1 MEKKASVRRWWLY
14 RTMVLFLFL
23 AGNVNIGE
31 TATNICGGVHV
42 SCHVR
47 RGHVNVEVTVDSFHE
62 RPKPFSL
69 YTLSWPFKRI
79 ETSTVH
85 SDEEN
90 EEKSCE
96 TEKNWKDWKVWRLG
110 RDTLLPKGWAER
122 RYMSRMMIMIIII
135 LSLNDYRHH
144 IKVLYHWFVQDIVKA
159 SGTEKVGHFCE
170 RGEESP
176 QQDKNFETSGSPV
189 TFSVFEI
196 WPFFCPL

>member
-1 MEKKASVRRWWLY
+1 M
-14 RTMVLFLFL
+14 LFLFL

-69 YTLSWPFKRI
+69 YTLSCPFKRI

-96 TEKNWKDWKVWRLG
+96 TEKKLKRL
-110 RDTLLPKGWAER
+110 K
-122 RYMSRMMIMIIII
+122 
-135 LSLNDYRHH
+135 SLET
-144 IKVLYHWFVQDIVKA
+144 
-159 SGTEKVGHFCE
+159 GT
-170 RGEESP
+170 
-176 QQDKNFETSGSPV
+176 
-189 TFSVFEI
+189 
-196 WPFFCPL
+196 

>member
-14 RTMVLFLFL
+14 WTMVLFLFL

-85 SDEEN
+85 SDEE
-90 EEKSCE
+90 KSCE
-96 TEKNWKDWKVWRLG
+96 TEEKKLKRLKSLETGTWHSAAQGLSWKTLHVKND
-110 RDTLLPKGWAER
+110 D
-122 RYMSRMMIMIIII
+122 
-135 LSLNDYRHH
+135 NDYRHH

-170 RGEESP
+170 RGEGSP

-189 TFSVFEI
+189 TFSVSEI

>member
-144 IKVLYHWFVQDIVKA
+144 IKVLVCARHCK
-159 SGTEKVGHFCE
+159 SK
-170 RGEESP
+170 
-176 QQDKNFETSGSPV
+176 
-189 TFSVFEI
+189 
-196 WPFFCPL
+196 